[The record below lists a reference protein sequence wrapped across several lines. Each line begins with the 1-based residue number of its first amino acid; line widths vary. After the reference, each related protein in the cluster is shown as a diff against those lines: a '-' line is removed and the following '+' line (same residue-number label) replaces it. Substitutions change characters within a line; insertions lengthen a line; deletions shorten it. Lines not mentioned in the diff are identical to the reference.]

1 MQGRQWGYDCY
12 PWTMS
17 AQVVGISAYAFFNP
31 DHPLFSKD
39 TVNIVVGAF
48 VLEIVIWI
56 AKRLERTINTLKGK

>member
-1 MQGRQWGYDCY
+1 
-12 PWTMS
+12 MS